1 VCIPL
6 PRNLLLTALNEGRID
21 IAEGQLTITPERQAI
36 LDFGPST
43 RTVNE
48 IVVTSRGTP
57 PVSTAEDLSGRE
69 VFVRK
74 SSSYYESLLALNNRL
89 ESSGRPKALILE
101 APESL
106 EDDDI
111 VEMVNAGLVDT
122 VVVDDYLALFWK
134 QILPNLTVNVQAV
147 LRSGGRLAA
156 AFRKNSPV
164 MARTIAA
171 FTEKWGPGTAFYNMI
186 RKRYLQS
193 TRFAKSATEEA
204 ERRKFES
211 LLTFFRRYA
220 RQYDLDYLLMA
231 AQGYQ
236 ESRLDQNAKSHVG
249 AIGVMQVMPET
260 GAELKVGDIHRVE
273 PNIHAGVKYI
283 RRLIS
288 DFLADEPMDE
298 LNRVLFAFA
307 SYNAGPGRIRQM
319 RREASRRGLD
329 PNVWFGNVEQ
339 VVSARV
345 GREPVDYVSNIFKY
359 YIAYRLITQEEER
372 RDAIRAELAKRK
384 S

>member
-249 AIGVMQVMPET
+249 AIGVMQVMPQT
-260 GAELKVGDIHRVE
+260 GAELKVGDIHQVE

-329 PNVWFGNVEQ
+329 PNVWFGNVDQ